1 MNYVFC
7 DTMVYLHYRMFSE
20 IDFSEITGCSPI
32 TLVVPEIVVK
42 EIDDQKDSNP
52 QKKIRD
58 RARRVHATL
67 FKYLFSSGN
76 AEIKEGYSI
85 LYLPAHL
92 S

>member
-20 IDFSEITGCSPI
+20 IDFSEIIGCSPI

-67 FKYLFSSGN
+67 FIDKKQKYL
-76 AEIKEGYSI
+76 
-85 LYLPAHL
+85 
-92 S
+92 